1 MLLQGAGD
9 GEGHITEGAAKPVH
23 AGLAVG
29 LHVPRQLA
37 ALRARVRAKLTL
49 VRLLPRVAPFVHGQ
63 VAAVLEHFPAELTG
77 VVPAPGDELLPGLG
91 VK

>member
-1 MLLQGAGD
+1 MDSASLAPPSTLCTGAVWAD
-9 GEGHITEGAAKPVH
+9 QCHSEQTTS
-23 AGLAVG
+23 
-29 LHVPRQLA
+29 RQFA
-37 ALRARVRAKLTL
+37 ALCARIRAKFTL

-77 VVPAPGDELLPGLG
+77 VVPAPGDELLPGLR